1 MKIGILTQPLHRN
14 YGGILQ
20 NWALQ
25 HVLLDMGHEPEM
37 IFLCMGSRPKGTLLA
52 IRCMSFAKCIVKK
65 FLFGCKDVY
74 LDSVFNPQYSPSG
87 PRYAD
92 AGFVRCIRKTKQ
104 LTVDMDIAKYVT
116 KRGYDAFVVGSDQ
129 VWREEYSPLITH
141 YFLGFLPEDDNRIRI
156 AYAASFGKTKGY
168 ISKEYM
174 PYCRKLLHRFNAVS
188 VREYEGVEVLQ
199 KDFDYEDGVKVL
211 DPTLLLSADEYRKL
225 IKDKDR
231 MHKSKSHIAV
241 YLLNSL
247 KDKDSIPARVSS
259 RLGIPFKMFSA
270 EYQKGRML
278 TVSQW
283 IAEFD
288 NASFV
293 ITDSFH
299 GCVFS
304 ILFHRFFM
312 VIANVTRGV
321 GRIVSLLRDCGLENR
336 IVFSFEDFE
345 QRIDELISPI
355 DYRGVL

>member
-1 MKIGILTQPLHRN
+1 MPL
-14 YGGILQ
+14 
-20 NWALQ
+20 WW
-25 HVLLDMGHEPEM
+25 V
-37 IFLCMGSRPKGTLLA
+37 
-52 IRCMSFAKCIVKK
+52 
-65 FLFGCKDVY
+65 
-74 LDSVFNPQYSPSG
+74 
-87 PRYAD
+87 
-92 AGFVRCIRKTKQ
+92 
-104 LTVDMDIAKYVT
+104 VT
-116 KRGYDAFVVGSDQ
+116 KYG
-129 VWREEYSPLITH
+129 EKNTLITH

-199 KDFDYEDGVKVL
+199 KDFDYEDGVKGL

-241 YLLNSL
+241 YLLDSL

-355 DYRGVL
+355 DYTQVEELLKKKKTESFQFLCKAINNELHDVDS